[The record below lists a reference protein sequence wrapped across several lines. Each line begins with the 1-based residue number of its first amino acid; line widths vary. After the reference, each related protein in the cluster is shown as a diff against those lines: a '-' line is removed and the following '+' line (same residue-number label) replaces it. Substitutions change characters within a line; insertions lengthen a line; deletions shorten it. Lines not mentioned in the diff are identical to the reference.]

1 MLLVCFGVV
10 VGVSSDPAVQLI
22 ANHLPLH
29 GEYRAGNVGCTCG
42 WEAFVQVDPIAD
54 DLDQF
59 KTETFAAHVV
69 AAIRDSGYTVI
80 ALPEAHN
87 TWAGRSE
94 WLRSAD
100 PDNRVGWCTWT
111 SPGHRVML
119 QRAEPELTPDEAADL
134 GAALIA
140 AAKHAGDTQ

>member
-1 MLLVCFGVV
+1 M
-10 VGVSSDPAVQLI
+10 SSDPAVQLI

-29 GEYRAGNVGCTCG
+29 GEYRVGNVGCTCG

-54 DLDQF
+54 DLDQA

-80 ALPEAHN
+80 ALPEVDDPQANVWRINRDRTPTAPDGAHVRVRH
-87 TWAGRSE
+87 WPAGTRIGAFGTE
-94 WLRSAD
+94 D
-100 PDNRVGWCTWT
+100 M
-111 SPGHRVML
+111 SPATAL
-119 QRAEPELTPDEAADL
+119 AA

-140 AAKHAGDTQ
+140 AAKHTGDTQ